1 MVEFKILEGNLGISF
16 SGGADSS
23 LVLYML
29 MRDHPGEIT
38 IFTTSCDRT
47 PKHIEAVMRVYN
59 KCKELTGHTNS
70 TLINTHIIGSKNKDN
85 LFITPMQYLK
95 EGKLDYVYTGLT
107 ANPPIKLNHEEQ
119 KVQHREERRKKNI
132 DDNNF
137 YLPFVN
143 ENKQTIAIL
152 YEEFNLVE
160 SLFPL
165 TFSCVA
171 SQTLDHCNACWW
183 CEERKWGF
191 GKL

>member
-1 MVEFKILEGNLGISF
+1 MVEFKILEGNLGVSF
-16 SGGADSS
+16 SGGTDSS

-29 MRDHPGEIT
+29 MLNYPYHIT
-38 IFTTSCDRT
+38 VFNTFWHERT
-47 PKHIEAVMRVYN
+47 NHNEVAKRVYE

-70 TLINTHIIGSKNKDN
+70 TMIDTEINENYSEHN
-85 LFITPMQYLK
+85 LFVTPMQYQK
-95 EGKLDYVYTGLT
+95 TGKLDYIYTGLT
-107 ANPPIKLNHEEQ
+107 ANPPLKLKYSEHKIQKREQ
-119 KVQHREERRKKNI
+119 RREKNI

-143 ENKQTIAIL
+143 ENKKTIAKL
-152 YEEFNLVE
+152 YEEFNLME

-165 TFSCVA
+165 TFSCVV
-171 SQTLDHCNACWW
+171 SKTLDHCNACWW

>member
-1 MVEFKILEGNLGISF
+1 MVEFKILEGNLGVSF
-16 SGGADSS
+16 SGGTDSS

-29 MRDHPGEIT
+29 MRDYPGHIT
-38 IFTTSCDRT
+38 VFNTSWHER
-47 PKHIEAVMRVYN
+47 PNHVEASKRVYE

-70 TLINTHIIGSKNKDN
+70 TMIDTAIGENHNEHN
-85 LFITPMQYLK
+85 LFITPMQYQR
-95 EGKLDYVYTGLT
+95 EGKIDYVYTGLT
-107 ANPPIKLNHEEQ
+107 ANPPVELKYSEHKIQKREQ
-119 KVQHREERRKKNI
+119 RREKNI

-143 ENKQTIAIL
+143 ENKKTIAKL
-152 YEEFNLVE
+152 YEEFNLME

-165 TFSCVA
+165 TFSCVV
-171 SQTLDHCNACWW
+171 SKTLDHCNECWW